1 MSAALTTQQLTEL
14 LHTAADLETAIYT
27 LDQAIPKTKKQIEQN
42 TPKEPRVRR
51 KDPGKKPARPATPKA
66 PADAPP
72 EPPVRPER
80 PASKMMTPAEKKVS
94 KYLAIFYLLCGLI
107 IVFYTFSLGLIGY
120 GILCFLFLFAGPAAV
135 IYFGVPYYRRR
146 KAEKETEDAYR
157 PMLEKYQREYEAYQK
172 ALAEYQQKHQ
182 RELERYQQNT
192 DSYPQRLEQYQ
203 QDLAVWEEA
212 SEKAEAAYQ
221 KELSEAQESHSLAMA
236 NYKAKSD
243 QLIVPMEKLLK
254 DSQKNLEALYDA
266 DWLYPKYRTLP
277 AVTTICEYFLSGRCS
292 ELTGPDGAYNLYEA
306 ELRQDRIIGKL
317 EDIAGKL
324 DQIQKNQY
332 LLYTELQKA
341 NQTALDISQNVSS
354 ILKSTL
360 KIERHTRR
368 TADHAGQIAQDTK
381 AIRSHTEDIAWN
393 TKCTAYFSE
402 ITAKNA
408 EAIKILTFLN
418 GVK

>member
-1 MSAALTTQQLTEL
+1 MDTALTTQQLTEL
-14 LHTAADLETAIYT
+14 LRTAADLETAVYT
-27 LDQAIPKTKKQIEQN
+27 LNQTIPQAKEQIEQN

-51 KDPGKKPARPATPKA
+51 KTPGKKPERPATPKA

-72 EPPVRPER
+72 EAPVRPEP
-80 PASKMMTPAEKKVS
+80 PAPKMMTSAGKKVS
-94 KYLAIFYLLCGLI
+94 KYLAIFFLLSGLI
-107 IVFYTFSLGLIGY
+107 PAFYAFSLGFIGG
-120 GILCFLFLFAGPAAV
+120 GILSFPPFGGGAAV
-135 IYFGVPYYRRR
+135 IYFGAPYYHRR
-146 KAEKETEDAYR
+146 KAEKEAEAAYK

-172 ALAEYQQKHQ
+172 ARAEYRQKHQ
-182 RELERYQQNT
+182 QELEQYQQDADT
-192 DSYPQRLEQYQ
+192 YPQRLEQYQ
-203 QDLAVWEEA
+203 RELADWETA
-212 SEKAEAAYQ
+212 SAEAEAVYQ
-221 KELSEAQESHSLAMA
+221 EKVTQAEQSYSLAMTDYQA
-236 NYKAKSD
+236 RSK
-243 QLIVPMEKLLK
+243 QLIAPMEKLLK
-254 DSQKNLEALYDA
+254 DTRKNLDALYGA

-306 ELRQDRIIGKL
+306 ELRQDVIIGKL

-341 NQTALDISQNVSS
+341 NQTAQDISQNVSS

-381 AIRSHTEDIAWN
+381 AIRSHTADIAWN
-393 TKCTAYFSE
+393 TRCTAYFSQ
-402 ITAKNA
+402 ITAKNT

-418 GVK
+418 GTK